1 MKRLD
6 ALQVID
12 EVWADDPLVMTCGA
26 ASRELASLGRRDS
39 HLYLLDSMGLA
50 GPVGLGLTLG
60 GVGPVAAVEGDG
72 SLLMGL
78 SMLASIAY
86 HRPAGLA
93 LIVLDNREHASAAR
107 MPSQATAIDLAAI
120 CRGAGLDTADV
131 SEPDDLR
138 AALADIRAEG
148 RVGAVVAR
156 IEGGNATGVP
166 LLLEDPAALA
176 IRFTTFLRERH
187 DTALRA

>member
-6 ALQVID
+6 ALRVID
-12 EVWADDPLVMTCGA
+12 DVYAERPLVMTCGA

-50 GPVGLGLTLG
+50 GAVGLGLALG
-60 GVGPVAAVEGDG
+60 GAEPVAAVEGDG

-78 SMLASIAY
+78 SALASIAH
-86 HRPAGLA
+86 HRPRGLA
-93 LIVLDNREHASAAR
+93 LIVLDNGEHASAAR
-107 MPSQATAIDLAAI
+107 MPTQATTVDLAGL

-131 SEPDDLR
+131 SEPDALR
-138 AALADIRAEG
+138 DVLAEVRDEG
-148 RVGAVVAR
+148 RLAAVVAR
-156 IEGGNATGVP
+156 IEGGNAPDIP
-166 LLLEDPAALA
+166 LLLEDPAAIA
-176 IRFTTFLRERH
+176 IRFTAFLKETH

>member
-12 EVWADDPLVMTCGA
+12 EVYADDPLVMTCGA
-26 ASRELASLGRRDS
+26 AARELASLGRRDS

-50 GPVGLGLTLG
+50 GPVGLGLALG
-60 GVGPVAAVEGDG
+60 GVGPVGAVEGDG

-138 AALADIRAEG
+138 AVLADLRTDG
-148 RVGAVVAR
+148 RLGAVVAR

-166 LLLEDPAALA
+166 LLLEDPVALA

>member
-12 EVWADDPLVMTCGA
+12 EVYADDPLVMTCGA

-50 GPVGLGLTLG
+50 GAVGLGLALA

-78 SMLASIAY
+78 STLASIAY
-86 HRPAGLA
+86 HRPPGLA

-107 MPSQATAIDLAAI
+107 MPSQATAIDLAAL
-120 CRGAGLDTADV
+120 CRGAGLDTDDV
-131 SEPDDLR
+131 SDPDDLR
-138 AALADIRAEG
+138 TVLGDIRADA
-148 RVGAVVAR
+148 RPRAVVAR
-156 IEGGNATGVP
+156 IEGGNAADIP

>member
-12 EVWADDPLVMTCGA
+12 DVYAEDPLVMTCGA

-50 GPVGLGLTLG
+50 GPVGLGLALA

-78 SMLASIAY
+78 SMVASIAY
-86 HRPAGLA
+86 HRPEGLA
-93 LIVLDNREHASAAR
+93 LVVLDNREHASAAR
-107 MPSQATAIDLAAI
+107 IPTQATAVDVAAL
-120 CRGAGLDTADV
+120 CRGAGLDTAEV

-138 AALADIRAEG
+138 AVLTDLRTDG
-148 RVGAVVAR
+148 RLGAVVAR

-166 LLLEDPAALA
+166 FLLEDPAALA
-176 IRFTTFLRERH
+176 IRFTAFLEERH
-187 DTALRA
+187 DSALRA